1 VWRQGRLSRRWKAV
15 VLHPWPW
22 GHCGP
27 TRGMALNR
35 STKRRR
41 NHGAT
46 GPPPFPPTPL
56 HGVLAERRRPCWR
69 NDYGPHRTRRVN
81 RGEFIAGPGVRQ
93 SGNPQLT
100 SGVVSHQ
107 GRARTGSL
115 TPGAGASARRTVTG
129 SVTRQSDTGS
139 SPTTGSADAD
149 AEAEADG
156 TRPVIAGLRSCEKAV
171 RYRPRLLRF
180 WNVCRNAGTARA
192 SATCN
197 G

>member
-1 VWRQGRLSRRWKAV
+1 
-15 VLHPWPW
+15 
-22 GHCGP
+22 
-27 TRGMALNR
+27 
-35 STKRRR
+35 
-41 NHGAT
+41 
-46 GPPPFPPTPL
+46 
-56 HGVLAERRRPCWR
+56 
-69 NDYGPHRTRRVN
+69 VN

-149 AEAEADG
+149 AEAEAEADG
-156 TRPVIAGLRSCEKAV
+156 TRPVIAGPRRAHADSGQSTKSRYSLIGLRSCEKAV